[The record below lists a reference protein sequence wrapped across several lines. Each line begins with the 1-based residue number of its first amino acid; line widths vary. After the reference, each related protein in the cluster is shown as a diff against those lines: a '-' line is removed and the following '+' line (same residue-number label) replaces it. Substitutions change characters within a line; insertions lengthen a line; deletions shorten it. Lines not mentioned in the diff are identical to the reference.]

1 MTVKK
6 RSLMHLRKAHFKH
19 CLLAA
24 TLLALPLQQVSSQ
37 VKLPVLGDSLSG
49 TISTQAEYE
58 FGRELFR
65 NIRRQTPLLND
76 PIMEEYISSLT
87 YKLAVHSELTDHR
100 LAFVLIDSPAL
111 NAFAAPG
118 GIVGVN
124 AGLFLNASNEG
135 QFASVLAHELAH
147 ISQRHYARNVEQ
159 ARNST
164 IPNIAG
170 LLASLAIM
178 AAAGGEAGQAALM
191 TSQAISH
198 DNRLRFSRSHE
209 QEADRIGIRNLYN
222 AGFDP
227 TDMSGM
233 FEQMLRLSSG
243 SQKMPEFLSTHPLD
257 ENRIAD
263 SKNRANAYPDVV
275 YIPNPE
281 YQLMRERVIMHYSD
295 KPEAELEARRMRLP
309 QLHGTDA
316 SAARYGMA
324 LALLKMGRHVEAS
337 ENMSVLREQD
347 PMRITYVL
355 LEAEVAAAAG
365 NHDKA
370 LNLLAEHLRINPGNH
385 PLIMAQA
392 ATLAKTERYSEA
404 VAVLEKQS
412 IVRSN
417 DLHLWYELAELQG
430 LAGNISKV
438 HQARAEYFIC
448 IGDFARA
455 REQFN
460 FALNLEEDRLAT
472 ARIRQRQDYIRELEA
487 KFYR

>member
-1 MTVKK
+1 
-6 RSLMHLRKAHFKH
+6 
-19 CLLAA
+19 
-24 TLLALPLQQVSSQ
+24 
-37 VKLPVLGDSLSG
+37 
-49 TISTQAEYE
+49 
-58 FGRELFR
+58 
-65 NIRRQTPLLND
+65 
-76 PIMEEYISSLT
+76 
-87 YKLAVHSELTDHR
+87 
-100 LAFVLIDSPAL
+100 
-111 NAFAAPG
+111 
-118 GIVGVN
+118 
-124 AGLFLNASNEG
+124 
-135 QFASVLAHELAH
+135 
-147 ISQRHYARNVEQ
+147 
-159 ARNST
+159 
-164 IPNIAG
+164 
-170 LLASLAIM
+170 
-178 AAAGGEAGQAALM
+178 M

-227 TDMSGM
+227 ADMSGM

-263 SKNRANAYPDVV
+263 SKNRANSYPDVV
-275 YIPNPE
+275 HIPNPE
-281 YQLMRERVIMHYSD
+281 YQLMRERVIMHYSGN
-295 KPEAELEARRMRLP
+295 PEAEFEARRTRLP

-337 ENMSVLREQD
+337 ENMSVLREQE
-347 PMRITYVL
+347 PTRITYVL

-365 NHDKA
+365 NHEQA
-370 LNLLAEHLRINPGNH
+370 LDLLSEHLRINPGNH

-412 IVRSN
+412 TVRSN